1 MKQEQRR
8 EMRIK
13 QRERHVVRILT
24 ILLLGHSQT

>member
-13 QRERHVVRILT
+13 QRDVVRILT
-24 ILLLGHSQT
+24 ILLSGHSQT